1 MPIPLTGA
9 VLLSAILFLGYGG
22 LVLFSGGMRA
32 EFERFG
38 LPRLRR
44 LTGALEV
51 LGGVGLLVGLAEP
64 VVLALSAGGLAV
76 LMLLGVAVRVR
87 VRDRMVEIVPAA
99 VLIVLNAGILAA
111 AITALPGA

>member
-1 MPIPLTGA
+1 MLMPLTGA

-44 LTGALEV
+44 LTGLLEV

-64 VVLALSAGGLAV
+64 IVLAFASGGLAV

-87 VRDRMVEIVPAA
+87 VRDRMVELVPAV
-99 VLIVLNAGILAA
+99 VLMVLNAGILAA
-111 AITALPGA
+111 TITALRGA